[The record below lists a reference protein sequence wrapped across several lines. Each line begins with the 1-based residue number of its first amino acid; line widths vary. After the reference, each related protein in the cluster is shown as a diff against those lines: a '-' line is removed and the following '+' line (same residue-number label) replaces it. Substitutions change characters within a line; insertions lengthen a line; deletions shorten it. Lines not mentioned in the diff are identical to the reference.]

1 MQISKVSFAS
11 LLYSSH
17 QPPTESVHPET
28 IVNQRMT
35 RSLILIALLLGV
47 PFPLSAHEE
56 LPAVRGTAE
65 EYPHI
70 LKCET
75 ACHKVKNISLAKK
88 HRTTRP
94 ECQQC
99 HVGVSKSSVSP
110 FLAPD
115 KVFLTGISGSIK
127 KPGNQLALST
137 TKNKPE
143 QHTPTSSVIAK
154 VPQKKSTG
162 EAGPMILI
170 PDGEFIMGSNERWD
184 DEAPEYIE
192 STKKFY
198 IDLKEVTNDDYKKF
212 TTATKRETPYHWPGG
227 KVPETKKDHPV
238 IYVSWYDAEEYCK
251 WNNKRLPTEQEWE
264 KAARGEDGNIYPWG
278 NMWATDKSNHP
289 YKGSIGTEPVGS
301 YPNGR
306 SPYGL
311 YDMSGNVWEWVDS
324 YYLPHPGNTV
334 TRGEYGKDKR
344 VLKGGSWFDC
354 LSYGCGLSAPTFNR
368 SFFTPEVKNNSF
380 GFRCAKSP

>member
-1 MQISKVSFAS
+1 M
-11 LLYSSH
+11 
-17 QPPTESVHPET
+17 
-28 IVNQRMT
+28 NQRIAK
-35 RSLILIALLLGV
+35 SLILIVLLLGV
-47 PFPLSAHEE
+47 PLPLSAHEN
-56 LPAVRGTAE
+56 LPDIRLEAK

-75 ACHKVKNISLAKK
+75 ACHKVKNISLAKT

-99 HVGVSKSSVSP
+99 HVGIDKTPASP
-110 FLAPD
+110 FLSPD
-115 KVFLTGISGSIK
+115 KVFLPGTSGLVK
-127 KPGNQLALST
+127 KPDHQLAFST
-137 TKNKPE
+137 TKN
-143 QHTPTSSVIAK
+143 TPASNAPASTVTAK
-154 VPQKKSTG
+154 VLQKKTAG
-162 EAGPMILI
+162 ETDSMALI
-170 PDGEFIMGSNERWD
+170 PEGEFIMGSNERWD

-192 STKKFY
+192 STKKFF
-198 IDLKEVTNDDYKKF
+198 IDLKEVSNSDYEKF
-212 TTATKRETPYHWPGG
+212 TLATKREVPYHWPGG
-227 KVPETKKDHPV
+227 KVPKKKENHPV
-238 IYVSWYDAEEYCK
+238 TYVNWYDAKEYCQWK
-251 WNNKRLPTEQEWE
+251 GKRLPTEQEWE
-264 KAARGEDGNIYPWG
+264 KAARGENGNIYPWG
-278 NMWATDKSNHP
+278 NIWMTDKSNHP
-289 YKGSIGTEPVGS
+289 YKGSTGTEPVGS
-301 YPNGR
+301 YPEGR

-380 GFRCAKSP
+380 GFRCAKTP